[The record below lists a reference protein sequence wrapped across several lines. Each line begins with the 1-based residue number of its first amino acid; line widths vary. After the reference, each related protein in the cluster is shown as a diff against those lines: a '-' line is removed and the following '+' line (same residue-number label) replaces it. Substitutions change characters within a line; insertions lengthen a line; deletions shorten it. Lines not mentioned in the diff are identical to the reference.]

1 MLTLEEINCLGQ
13 LTNNT
18 WGYPGGMNSKVPTAS
33 INISLQGET
42 MTCTYMTI
50 VNLMSDRNLRDQSA
64 SFEEESIMI
73 IKEYIKDLKKEFK
86 KKSERGLKCNEE
98 GTRDSIEIIT
108 TSPYSPKRT
117 GYYRRFTT
125 FKVG

>member
-1 MLTLEEINCLGQ
+1 MLTPEEINCLGQ

-18 WGYPGGMNSKVPTAS
+18 WGYPGGLNSKVPTAA
-33 INISLQGET
+33 INVSLQGDT
-42 MTCTYMTI
+42 IVCTYSTI
-50 VNLMSDRNLRDQSA
+50 VNLMSDRNLRDQSTGFA
-64 SFEEESIMI
+64 EESISI

-86 KKSERGLKCNEE
+86 NKSERTLKCKEE
-98 GTRDSIEIIT
+98 DTRDSIEIIT

-117 GYYRRFTT
+117 AYYRRFTT